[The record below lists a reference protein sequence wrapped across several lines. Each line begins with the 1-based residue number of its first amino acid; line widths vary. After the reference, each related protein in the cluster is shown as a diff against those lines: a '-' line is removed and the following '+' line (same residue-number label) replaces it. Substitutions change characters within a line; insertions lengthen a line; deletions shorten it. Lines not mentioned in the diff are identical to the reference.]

1 MYFLCFLPLLTLL
14 LVSLSQKR
22 SNFCL
27 SKVTSFFIQAAGLA
41 YHHRTACGAYH
52 QPLWGCIS
60 SRVSVHPPAAWWYTM
75 LCIDDIPQLVADDIH
90 AYGVIG
96 MRDFGMHL
104 NPLEKYDIIH
114 LKRWYEIKKV
124 NILQLIASICLL
136 IGSIINLL
144 NLLIEIPFA
153 LYVCTGPL
161 LLTSVILFGIVIV
174 KQIKKGKNKKK

>member
-1 MYFLCFLPLLTLL
+1 M
-14 LVSLSQKR
+14 
-22 SNFCL
+22 
-27 SKVTSFFIQAAGLA
+27 A
-41 YHHRTACGAYH
+41 YHHALA
-52 QPLWGCIS
+52 CIS
-60 SRVSVHPPAAWWYTM
+60 SALTSLSRQSEHIISRRLYPLSQWWYTT
-75 LCIDDIPQLVADDIH
+75 LRVDDIPQQVADDIH
-90 AYGVIG
+90 AFGVIE
-96 MRDFGMHL
+96 MRDFGKHL
-104 NPLEKYDIIH
+104 NPLEKYGIIH
-114 LKRWYEIKKV
+114 LKRWYEMKKV